1 MKVFIVFSA
10 LLMMGFTCVIYQ
22 GDVNR
27 YMHEQETLKMIAEEA
42 ACQAAL
48 CLDES
53 ALGIGIRKFSDTEAE
68 EAAARCIENGRNQL
82 AGGGEY
88 EIRWEIGYE
97 DDIRGY
103 SRENSSQ
110 NPAVLLSVTI
120 QTEDFFRLPFLFQDS
135 ITRKSKYEIK
145 GLSAL

>member
-48 CLDES
+48 CLDDA
-53 ALGIGIRKFSDTEAE
+53 ALGTGVRKFADNEAE
-68 EAAARCIENGRNQL
+68 KAAGKCIESGRKQL

-88 EIRWEIGYE
+88 EIRWEMEYE
-97 DDIRGY
+97 DDVRGY
-103 SRENSSQ
+103 SRENSLQ
-110 NPAVLLSVTI
+110 NPSVTLAVTI
-120 QTEDFFRLPFLFQDS
+120 KTDDFFRLPFLFKDS

-145 GLSAL
+145 GLFAL